1 VHLRASAPAKVN
13 LSLLVGPP
21 KADGY
26 HDLFTV
32 FAPIDVFDQLD
43 FRLHA
48 RAEGLAGAGGR
59 EGRQGELR
67 VSCAGVAGEVN
78 LALLALRALE
88 RATGWAIEGNVAID
102 KGIPL
107 GAGLG
112 GGSSDAAVA
121 LRAGQRAIAE
131 RGGPAPDEAGLR
143 AIACTLGADV
153 PFFLDPR
160 PALGRGV
167 GEILR
172 PLSLSDLDMVVVF
185 LHEHLS
191 TPVVYDAF
199 DALRAPEE
207 SDSFERR
214 AAEAESQWRRL
225 AKEWASG
232 ALSKEAAAARVAG
245 LLLNDLEEASIGLLP
260 AVRRA
265 RDLLQQEGSLGA
277 LMSGSGSTV
286 LGVCRSADEAR
297 DLAARLE
304 ARGMSARPVTTGRG
318 PSLP

>member
-1 VHLRASAPAKVN
+1 MHLRASAPAKVN
-13 LSLLVGPP
+13 LSLLVGPQ

-43 FRLHA
+43 FSLRA
-48 RAEGLAGAGGR
+48 RPALR
-59 EGRQGELR
+59 EGRQGGLR
-67 VSCAGVAGEVN
+67 VSCAGVPGKTN
-78 LALLALRALE
+78 LALLALRAME
-88 RATGWAIEGNVAID
+88 RATGWAIEGSVAIE
-102 KGIPL
+102 KGIPM

-121 LRAGQRAIAE
+121 LRAGTRAIAE
-131 RGGPAPDEAGLR
+131 GGGPALDEAELR
-143 AIACTLGADV
+143 ALARALGADV

-160 PALGRGV
+160 PSLGRGV
-167 GEILR
+167 GEILW
-172 PLSLSDLDMVVVF
+172 PLSLPDLDMVVVF

-199 DALRAPEE
+199 DALRARTE
-207 SDSFERR
+207 SDPFERR
-214 AAEAESQWRRL
+214 AAEAESLWRRV
-225 AKEWASG
+225 ATEWASR

-260 AVRRA
+260 AVRRV
-265 RDLLQQEGSLGA
+265 RDVLRQEGSLGA

-304 ARGMSARPVTTGRG
+304 ARGMSARPVTTGRR